1 MRESRDSTCVNVWGF
16 MISSS
21 DMAQQRDIT
30 TVETVAEMQ
39 SIARKA
45 RNQGLSVGCVPTMGY
60 LHEGHASLIHRA
72 ASENDLVVVSIFVNP
87 TQFAPGEDFERY
99 PRSFE
104 RDLEVVAQAGGT
116 HVFAPS
122 IEEMY
127 PGGAR
132 SDIHIDGVTEVLE
145 GASRPTHFDGVAT
158 VVSRLF
164 EAMQPDVAYFG
175 QKDYQQTLVIRR
187 MVQTST
193 LDDVRRVRIEV
204 LPTVREP
211 GNLARSS
218 RNVYLTADQRA
229 QASILHDALRLGADM
244 LEGGLRN
251 LDEIEHS
258 MRQRLSTVDD
268 LVVDYAVAVDANT
281 LRAPMELTTDTTIAL
296 LVAARLGSTRLIDNM
311 LVTLK

>member
-1 MRESRDSTCVNVWGF
+1 

-21 DMAQQRDIT
+21 EMQQKRDIV
-30 TVETVAEMQ
+30 TVATVAEMQ
-39 SIARKA
+39 AIVRTA
-45 RNQGLSVGCVPTMGY
+45 RNNGLRVGCVPTMGY
-60 LHEGHASLIHRA
+60 LHDGHASLIRRA
-72 ASENDLVVVSIFVNP
+72 AAENDMVVVSIFVNP

-104 RDLEVVAQAGGT
+104 RDLGLVLLAGGT

-122 IEEMY
+122 VDEMY

-175 QKDYQQTLVIRR
+175 QKDLQQTLVIRR
-187 MVQTST
+187 TVQTSS
-193 LDDVRRVRIEV
+193 LDLVRRVRVEV
-204 LPTVREP
+204 LPTIREP
-211 GNLARSS
+211 DGLARSS
-218 RNVYLTADQRA
+218 RNVYLTTDQRGKA
-229 QASILHDALRLGADM
+229 PVLYAALRLGADL
-244 LEGGLRN
+244 LEGGCRDLAELERA
-251 LDEIEHS
+251 
-258 MRQRLSTVDD
+258 MRERLATVDE
-268 LVVDYAVAVDANT
+268 LVVDYAVAVDAET
-281 LRAPMELTTDTTIAL
+281 LRPPNELTADTTVAL

-311 LVTLK
+311 LVSLNQQ